1 MKTVGDT
8 QVVSLSEATSSLP
21 KIVKRLQR
29 NTVLMRRNNPVA
41 ALVSIEKYN
50 NYLGLEKLIRHP
62 ELFDHLRKLAKQAGS
77 TPIAL
82 LRTMEDL
89 EALHE
94 ARVQP

>member
-8 QVVSLSEATSSLP
+8 QLVSLSEASSSLP

-62 ELFDHLRKLAKQAGS
+62 ELFDRLRKLAKQAGN
-77 TPIAL
+77 TPMAL
-82 LRTMEDL
+82 LRTMENL
-89 EALHE
+89 ETLHKT
-94 ARVQP
+94 RHQS